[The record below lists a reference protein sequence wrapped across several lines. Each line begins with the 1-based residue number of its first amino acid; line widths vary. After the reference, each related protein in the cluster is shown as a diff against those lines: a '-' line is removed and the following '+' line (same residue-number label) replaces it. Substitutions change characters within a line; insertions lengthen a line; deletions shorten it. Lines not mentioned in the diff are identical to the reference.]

1 MTLGDLAS
9 KLTNI
14 NELYIKF
21 WDNNMGMMR
30 NIEQDEVPRFVDNH
44 SNLEVRYVT
53 AGSFQIIVEI
63 YNPFN

>member
-1 MTLGDLAS
+1 
-9 KLTNI
+9 
-14 NELYIKF
+14 
-21 WDNNMGMMR
+21 MGMMR

-44 SNLEVRYVT
+44 GNLEVRYVT